1 VSDQSKLNDF
11 LSEFNASLSQ
21 ETQEA
26 FLRRITAENA
36 IKLIFEELIQQHE
49 ATNIRILADRQLTS
63 KTSADYLVQ
72 VDDYDLR
79 LILLDAPDG
88 KPMLTEKLL
97 LEWNAL
103 LEANSSTTA
112 VIIVWTNDDLL
123 SIPLTLRRIRSLI
136 EAPDR
141 TSKLAKNVEPFV
153 KVIPDVIHRQTK
165 GWKIPDIKESE
176 TSAANRDLYSIFS
189 EKIIQA
195 IDSEANRRYRTDERV
210 RAAQKFPYEQEK
222 RTLLSILRVA
232 LDGVSAEDLKKRIIT
247 LPRRGEQ

>member
-1 VSDQSKLNDF
+1 MSDQSKLNDF

-36 IKLIFEELIQQHE
+36 IKLIFEELVEQHE

-63 KTSADYLVQ
+63 TTSADYLVQ

-79 LILLDAPDG
+79 LILLDALDG
-88 KPMLTEKLL
+88 RPVLTEKLL
-97 LEWNAL
+97 RGWSTL
-103 LEANSSTTA
+103 LEANPSTTA

-123 SIPLTLRRIRSLI
+123 SIPLTMRRVRYFIDV
-136 EAPDR
+136 PDQIAKL
-141 TSKLAKNVEPFV
+141 SKIAEPFM
-153 KVIPDVIHRQTK
+153 KVISDVIHRQTK
-165 GWKIPDIKESE
+165 GWKIPDIKDSGA
-176 TSAANRDLYSIFS
+176 SAANRDLYSIFS
-189 EKIIQA
+189 ENIGQA
-195 IDSEANRRYRTDERV
+195 IDAEANRRYRTDERV

-222 RTLLSILRVA
+222 RTLLSILRSA
-232 LDGVSAEDLKKRIIT
+232 LDGASEEDLKKRITT